1 MAIASIGA
9 KTYADS
15 AQTSVVAIDG
25 INLTP
30 VGGAFAALLAA
41 KIDEIIAA
49 ATGIKAS
56 ETKTSGALSVDP
68 ALPYSLVSVTGTVAF
83 TLADG
88 TIEGQIKEVECT
100 VAASTPLGTLT
111 IATPFTS
118 QSAVHV
124 FTAVGQKLLLVWRA
138 AGWKMLSKTR
148 AGSQAVVVGTTVLTG
163 FDLCNNYALSVTGTV
178 SSTTTK
184 GIPAGT
190 VPGERIHI
198 NTPTV
203 ASSATGNIAI
213 TATNAETNAA
223 CTSYANIGN
232 GGTTASKLALT
243 WDGAAWLAD
252 ELPTGSATLS

>member
-1 MAIASIGA
+1 MAVASIGA
-9 KTYADS
+9 VTYADS
-15 AQTSVVAIDG
+15 AQTTVVA
-25 INLTP
+25 
-30 VGGAFAALLAA
+30 VGGTRISPTSAAFQAILAA
-41 KIDEIIAA
+41 KIDEIIVA

-68 ALPYSLVSVTGTVAF
+68 ALPYSNVSVTSTVAF

-88 TIEGQIKEVECT
+88 TIEGQVKEIECT
-100 VAASTPLGTLT
+100 VAATTPLGTLT

-124 FTAVGQKLLLVWRA
+124 FTAVGQKMTLV
-138 AGWKMLSKTR
+138 AGWKMISKTR

-163 FDLCNNYALSVTGTV
+163 YDMCYNYALSVTGTV
-178 SSTTTK
+178 SSTSTK

-190 VPGERIHI
+190 VPGETIHI

-213 TATNAETNAA
+213 TAVNAETNAA

-232 GGTTASKLALT
+232 GGTTASKLTLV
-243 WDGAAWLAD
+243 WDGAAYVAD
-252 ELPTGSATLS
+252 DLPTGSATLA